1 MGIVRDGIAPP
12 TGRVSSR
19 PVAAGSEMEVDA
31 EEGGLGTEQ
40 EERHRDGRFSGKCV
54 VMLVWGNI
62 DSFCTILWNR
72 DFSMVFSQKRCFFG
86 AIEPIFPSPFM
97 YETIKIHL

>member
-1 MGIVRDGIAPP
+1 MHGEWASSRARIRGIVRDGIAPP

-31 EEGGLGTEQ
+31 EGGLGTEQ
-40 EERHRDGRFSGKCV
+40 EERHRDGRFSGKCD

-62 DSFCTILWNR
+62 HSFGTILWNR
-72 DFSMVFSQKRCFFG
+72 DLSMVFHRNDVFSV
-86 AIEPIFPSPFM
+86 
-97 YETIKIHL
+97 L